1 SVWQES
7 FVPMRLADAL
17 REVDGSNGQPLVLAE
32 ERILPH
38 RIAPEPVEAPRK
50 TWPWALAGIA
60 IAIAVLLVARRA
72 PRAVAAVALPFWGL
86 CAALGALML
95 FIWIFTAHRFGWGNH
110 NLLLFNPLCLLLLP
124 GGWRIARGRAAGA
137 WFGRWL
143 LAV

>member
-1 SVWQES
+1 
-7 FVPMRLADAL
+7 
-17 REVDGSNGQPLVLAE
+17 
-32 ERILPH
+32 
-38 RIAPEPVEAPRK
+38 
-50 TWPWALAGIA
+50 AGIA

-95 FIWIFTAHRFGWGNH
+95 FIWIFPAHRFGWGNH

-124 GGWRIARGRAAGA
+124 AGWRIARGRAAGA

-143 LAV
+143 LAVAACTVVALFLLWLPVLPQRNAPWIALLLPIHAALWLGLRPL